1 MVLPLSSSRRRWPAS
16 NIPRSVPA
24 RRHRIEYN
32 TALVAP
38 AATRAALF
46 DVSQNNAFFPNPI
59 HVIGKDF
66 MMAAVEHP
74 TAAWIPGPILGIE
87 TSCDET
93 AASVLAA
100 DGAILS
106 NIITSQHA
114 VHRRFGG
121 VVPELA
127 SRAHIESIEDVSS
140 EALRQ
145 SGLAWADLTG
155 IAVTQ
160 GPGLAGALLVGVN
173 YGKALAY
180 ILNIPV
186 VGVSHLEGHI
196 ASAWLED
203 PTFPLPCVVLV
214 VSGGHTHLYFKELDG
229 HCRLLGA
236 TRDDAAGEA
245 FDKGAQLLG
254 LEYPGG
260 PAIDRLARQGNPDAI
275 AFPRSYLK
283 KGSLDFSFSGLKTAL
298 LYTLQ
303 AMPEQSRIVH
313 AAHLAASYQE
323 AIVAVLVEKSFA
335 AVRSSGA
342 RALAVVG
349 GVSANSRLR
358 TLLQQRAAVE
368 PLHLSLPPLA
378 YCTDNAAMIAA
389 AGRQALR
396 AGLRAPLDIDAQ
408 ASLASSF
415 APMI

>member
-1 MVLPLSSSRRRWPAS
+1 MHLSPVQFAGS
-16 NIPRSVPA
+16 I
-24 RRHRIEYN
+24 
-32 TALVAP
+32 
-38 AATRAALF
+38 
-46 DVSQNNAFFPNPI
+46 
-59 HVIGKDF
+59 DF
-66 MMAAVEHP
+66 MMTTVVQP
-74 TAAWIPGPILGIE
+74 TVAWIPGPILGIE

-93 AASVLAA
+93 AASVLTT
-100 DGAILS
+100 DGAVLS
-106 NIITSQHA
+106 SIITSQHA

-140 EALRQ
+140 EALQ
-145 SGLAWADLTG
+145 QAGLAWTDLMG

-173 YGKALAY
+173 YAKSLAY
-180 ILNIPV
+180 ALNIPI

-203 PTFPLPCVVLV
+203 PAFPLPCVVLV
-214 VSGGHTHLYFKELDG
+214 VSGGHTHLYFKETIRQ
-229 HCRLLGA
+229 CRLLGA
-236 TRDDAAGEA
+236 TQDDAAGEA

-260 PAIDRLARQGNPDAI
+260 PAIDRLARQGNPKAI

-298 LYTLQ
+298 LYILQ
-303 AMPEQSRIVH
+303 GMPEQSR
-313 AAHLAASYQE
+313 AAKAADLAAGYQE
-323 AIVAVLVEKSFA
+323 AIVSVLIDKALA
-335 AVRSSGA
+335 AVRSTGA

-358 TLLQQRAAVE
+358 ALLQQRATDEA
-368 PLHLSLPPLA
+368 LQLSLPPLA

-396 AGLRAPLDIDAQ
+396 SGLRAPLDIDAH
-408 ASLASSF
+408 ASLISPF
-415 APMI
+415 APLI

>member
-1 MVLPLSSSRRRWPAS
+1 
-16 NIPRSVPA
+16 
-24 RRHRIEYN
+24 
-32 TALVAP
+32 
-38 AATRAALF
+38 
-46 DVSQNNAFFPNPI
+46 
-59 HVIGKDF
+59 
-66 MMAAVEHP
+66 MMAAIEQP
-74 TAAWIPGPILGIE
+74 TVTWMPGPILGIE

-100 DGAILS
+100 EGAVLS

-127 SRAHIESIEDVSS
+127 SRAHIESIEVVSS
-140 EALRQ
+140 EALQ
-145 SGLAWADLTG
+145 QAGLAWADLTG

-173 YGKALAY
+173 YAKSLAY
-180 ILNIPV
+180 ALSIPV
-186 VGVSHLEGHI
+186 VGVSHLDGHI
-196 ASAWLED
+196 ASAWLQN
-203 PTFPLPCVVLV
+203 PAFPLPCVILV
-214 VSGGHTHLYFKELDG
+214 VSGGHTHLYLKEPSG
-229 HCRLLGA
+229 HCLLLGA

-260 PAIDRLARQGNPDAI
+260 PAIDRLARRGNRGAV

-283 KGSLDFSFSGLKTAL
+283 NGSLDFSFSGLKTAL
-298 LYTLQ
+298 LYRLQ
-303 AMPEQSRIVH
+303 AIDEKSC
-313 AAHLAASYQE
+313 AAQAADLAAGYQE
-323 AIVAVLVEKSFA
+323 AIVDVLVKKAFA

-358 TLLQQRAAVE
+358 ALLQKRAESENV
-368 PLHLSLPPLA
+368 PLSLPAMA

-396 AGLRAPLDIDAQ
+396 TGLRAPLDIDAQ
-408 ASLASSF
+408 ASMMSSF
-415 APMI
+415 AHTL

>member
-1 MVLPLSSSRRRWPAS
+1 M
-16 NIPRSVPA
+16 I
-24 RRHRIEYN
+24 
-32 TALVAP
+32 T
-38 AATRAALF
+38 T
-46 DVSQNNAFFPNPI
+46 
-59 HVIGKDF
+59 
-66 MMAAVEHP
+66 VEQLKS
-74 TAAWIPGPILGIE
+74 TWIPGPILGIE

-100 DGAILS
+100 DGTVLS

-114 VHRRFGG
+114 VHQRFGG

-127 SRAHIESIEDVSS
+127 SRAHIESIENVSA
-140 EALRQ
+140 EALHQ
-145 SGLAWADLTG
+145 AGLAWTNLTG

-173 YGKALAY
+173 YAKALAY
-180 ILNIPV
+180 ALNIPV

-196 ASAWLED
+196 ASAWLQD
-203 PTFPLPCVVLV
+203 PAFPLPCVVLV
-214 VSGGHTHLYFKELDG
+214 VSGGHTHLYYKEHSG
-229 HCRLLGA
+229 HCRLMGS

-275 AFPRSYLK
+275 LFPRSYLK
-283 KGSLDFSFSGLKTAL
+283 NGRLDFSFSGLKTAL
-298 LYTLQ
+298 LYILQ
-303 AMPEQSRIVH
+303 AMPEQSRTVQ
-313 AAHLAASYQE
+313 AADLAASYQE
-323 AIVAVLVEKSFA
+323 AIVAVLVDKSFA

-358 TLLQQRAAVE
+358 ALLQQRAAFE
-368 PLHLSLPPLA
+368 SLHLSLPPLA

-396 AGLRAPLDIDAQ
+396 AGPHASLDLDAQ
-408 ASLASSF
+408 ASLASSLTP
-415 APMI
+415 AI

>member
-1 MVLPLSSSRRRWPAS
+1 
-16 NIPRSVPA
+16 
-24 RRHRIEYN
+24 
-32 TALVAP
+32 
-38 AATRAALF
+38 
-46 DVSQNNAFFPNPI
+46 
-59 HVIGKDF
+59 VIGKKR
-66 MMAAVEHP
+66 MITTVKEP
-74 TAAWIPGPILGIE
+74 TSAWVPGPTLGIE

-93 AASVLAA
+93 AASVLAT
-100 DGAILS
+100 DGAVLS
-106 NIITSQHA
+106 NIISSQHA
-114 VHRRFGG
+114 VHQRFGG

-127 SRAHIESIEDVSS
+127 SRAHIESIEDVSA
-140 EALRQ
+140 EALQ
-145 SGLAWADLTG
+145 QAGLAWTDLTG

-173 YGKALAY
+173 YAKALAY
-180 ILNIPV
+180 ALNIPV

-196 ASAWLED
+196 ASAWLQD
-203 PTFPLPCVVLV
+203 PAFPLPCVVLI
-214 VSGGHTHLYFKELDG
+214 VSGGHTHLYYKEPSG

-260 PAIDRLARQGNPDAI
+260 PAIDRLARQGNPAAI
-275 AFPRSYLK
+275 AFPRAYLK

-303 AMPEQSRIVH
+303 ATHEGSI
-313 AAHLAASYQE
+313 AAQAADFAAGYQE
-323 AIVAVLVEKSFA
+323 AIVAVLVDKAFA

-358 TLLQQRAAVE
+358 ALLQQRATSE
-368 PLHLSLPPLA
+368 SLPLSLPPLT

-396 AGLRAPLDIDAQ
+396 AGLRAPLDLDAQ
-408 ASLASSF
+408 ASLDSPFTHA
-415 APMI
+415 I

>member
-1 MVLPLSSSRRRWPAS
+1 
-16 NIPRSVPA
+16 
-24 RRHRIEYN
+24 
-32 TALVAP
+32 
-38 AATRAALF
+38 
-46 DVSQNNAFFPNPI
+46 
-59 HVIGKDF
+59 VIGKDF
-66 MMAAVEHP
+66 MMMTVEQP
-74 TAAWIPGPILGIE
+74 TSAWISGPILGIE

-100 DGAILS
+100 DGAVLS
-106 NIITSQHA
+106 NIIASQHA

-127 SRAHIESIEDVSS
+127 SRAHIESIEVVSA
-140 EALRQ
+140 EALQ
-145 SGLAWADLTG
+145 QAGLAWADLTG

-173 YGKALAY
+173 YAKALAY
-180 ILNIPV
+180 VLNIPM

-196 ASAWLED
+196 ASAWLQD
-203 PTFPLPCVVLV
+203 PAFPLPCVVLV
-214 VSGGHTHLYFKELDG
+214 VSGGHTHLYYKEPSG
-229 HCRLLGA
+229 HCRLLGT

-260 PAIDRLARQGNPDAI
+260 PAIDRLARHGNPEAI

-283 KGSLDFSFSGLKTAL
+283 KGNLEFSFSGLKTAL
-298 LYTLQ
+298 LYRLQ
-303 AMPEQSRIVH
+303 AMPEQSH
-313 AAHLAASYQE
+313 AAQAADLAAAYQE

-358 TLLQQRAAVE
+358 ALLQQRASSE
-368 PLHLSLPPLA
+368 TLQLSLPPLA

-415 APMI
+415 AQAI

>member
-1 MVLPLSSSRRRWPAS
+1 
-16 NIPRSVPA
+16 
-24 RRHRIEYN
+24 
-32 TALVAP
+32 
-38 AATRAALF
+38 
-46 DVSQNNAFFPNPI
+46 
-59 HVIGKDF
+59 
-66 MMAAVEHP
+66 MMTAVEQR
-74 TAAWIPGPILGIE
+74 TSTWIPGPILGIE

-93 AASVLAA
+93 AASALSADGTVLA
-100 DGAILS
+100 
-106 NIITSQHA
+106 NIIASQHA

-127 SRAHIESIEDVSS
+127 SRAHIESIEVVSA
-140 EALRQ
+140 EALQ
-145 SGLAWADLTG
+145 QAGLAWADLTG

-173 YGKALAY
+173 YAKALAY
-180 ILNIPV
+180 VLNIPM

-196 ASAWLED
+196 ASAWLQD
-203 PTFPLPCVVLV
+203 PAFPLPCVVLV
-214 VSGGHTHLYFKELDG
+214 VSGGHTQLYYKEPNG
-229 HCRLLGA
+229 HCRLLGT

-260 PAIDRLARQGNPDAI
+260 PAIDRLALKGNPETI

-283 KGSLDFSFSGLKTAL
+283 KGSLEFSFSGLKTAL
-298 LYTLQ
+298 LYRLQ
-303 AMPEQSRIVH
+303 AMPEQSRATQ
-313 AAHLAASYQE
+313 AADLAAGYQE

-358 TLLQQRAAVE
+358 ALLQQRASSE
-368 PLHLSLPPLA
+368 SLQLSLPPLA

-396 AGLRAPLDIDAQ
+396 AGLRAPLDLDAQ
-408 ASLASSF
+408 ASLPSSF
-415 APMI
+415 AQVI